1 MSKSSTKV
9 RLVVA
14 PLAAAVVLA
23 AASLPAFAA
32 DAVAP
37 GLKAAMKRDLGL
49 SDQQL
54 GQYMKAQ
61 RLAMQQAG
69 ALEAAQ
75 GRDFAGLWI
84 ERKGNRFEVVA
95 ATADLAPQRSVAG
108 IEIRNVRHSLAS
120 LKLAKANLDSARA
133 PAGVYGWAVDVR
145 NNAVTVD
152 IAPGAEAAA
161 IDFVASSAADAS
173 TIRFNAMGDAPRLLG
188 KGSNV
193 NKGKPG
199 GGGGGGG
206 LMGGSEYI
214 SSPDGVEGY
223 YCSVGFAVT
232 QNGAPGFATAG
243 HCSDGEAGWTT
254 YVSGG
259 KRQPATRIGSFAAAS
274 FPGDDRAWVRLDS
287 GHSVQPI
294 VDGYSESDVA
304 VQGSAVAPIGATV
317 CRSGRTT
324 GWHCGTVEAY
334 NATVNYSGD
343 VVQGLTHVKV
353 CAEGGDSGGSFID
366 GGGQAQ
372 GVLSG
377 GNYSCKGNQAKLAN
391 SYFQP
396 IGEILQAYNLN
407 LLTSP

>member
-1 MSKSSTKV
+1 MSKSFSKARFV
-9 RLVVA
+9 LA

-23 AASLPAFAA
+23 AASAPAFAA

-54 GQYMKAQ
+54 GQYMKTQ
-61 RLAMQQAG
+61 RLAMQQAS
-69 ALEAAQ
+69 ALQAAQ

-84 ERKGNRFEVVA
+84 ERRGNSFHVVA
-95 ATADLAPQRSVAG
+95 ATADLAPQQAPTG
-108 IEIRNVRHSLAS
+108 IEVRNVRHSLAS
-120 LKLAKANLDSARA
+120 LKAAKASLDTDRA

-152 IAPGAEAAA
+152 IAPGAEATA
-161 IDFVASSAADAS
+161 IDFVAGSAADTS
-173 TIRFNAMGDAPRLLG
+173 TIRFNTMGDAPRLLA
-188 KGSNV
+188 
-193 NKGKPG
+193 KPG

-214 SSPDGVEGY
+214 SSPDGVEGF
-223 YCSVGFAVT
+223 YCSVGFAVS
-232 QNGAPGFATAG
+232 QGGNPGFATAG

-254 YVSGG
+254 YVAGG

-287 GHSVQPI
+287 GQSVQPI
-294 VDGYSESDVA
+294 VDGYNQADVA
-304 VQGSAVAPIGATV
+304 VHGATVAPIGATV

-324 GWHCGTVEAY
+324 GWHCGEVQAY

-377 GNYSCKGNQAKLAN
+377 GNYSCKGRQAQLAD

-396 IGEILQAYNLN
+396 IGEILQAYNLT

>member
-1 MSKSSTKV
+1 MSKSFSRV
-9 RLVVA
+9 SFALA

-23 AASLPAFAA
+23 VASTPASAA
-32 DAVAP
+32 DTVAP

-49 SDQQL
+49 TDQQL
-54 GQYMKAQ
+54 GQYMRTQ

-69 ALEAAQ
+69 TLEASQ

-84 ERKGNRFEVVA
+84 ERKGNSFHVVA
-95 ATADLAPQRSVAG
+95 ATADLAPQHAPPG
-108 IEIRNVRHSLAS
+108 IEIRNVRHSLAA
-120 LKLAKANLDSARA
+120 LKAAKAGLDSARA
-133 PAGVYGWAVDVR
+133 PAGVYGWSVDVR

-161 IDFVASSAADAS
+161 IDFVAGSSADPS
-173 TIRFNAMGDAPRLLG
+173 TIRFNTMGDAPRLLG
-188 KGSNV
+188 KGNNS

-214 SSPDGVEGY
+214 SSPDGVQGY

-243 HCSDGEAGWTT
+243 HCSDGESGWLT

-259 KRQPATRIGSFAAAS
+259 KNKPATRIGSFAGS
-274 FPGDDRAWVRLDS
+274 TFPGDDRAWVRLDS
-287 GHSVQPI
+287 GQTVQPI
-294 VDGYSESDVA
+294 VDGYSQSDVA
-304 VQGSAVAPIGATV
+304 VHGDAVAPIGATV

-324 GWHCGTVEAY
+324 GWHCGEVQAY

-377 GNYSCKGNQAKLAN
+377 GNYSCKGNQARLAN

-396 IGEILQAYNLN
+396 IGEILQTFNLD

>member
-1 MSKSSTKV
+1 MSKSFSGI
-9 RLVVA
+9 RVVLT

-23 AASLPAFAA
+23 AASVPAFAA

-37 GLKAAMKRDLGL
+37 GLKDAMKRDLGL

-54 GQYMKAQ
+54 GQYMKTQ
-61 RLAMQQAG
+61 RLAMRQAA
-69 ALEAAQ
+69 ALQAAQ

-84 ERKGNRFEVVA
+84 ERRGNSFHVVA
-95 ATADLAPQRSVAG
+95 ATADLAPQKAAPG

-120 LKLAKANLDSARA
+120 LKAAKASLDSVHA
-133 PAGVYGWAVDVR
+133 PAGVYGWSVDVR
-145 NNAVTVD
+145 NNAVIVD
-152 IAPGAEAAA
+152 IAPGAEARA
-161 IDFVASSAADAS
+161 IDFVAGSAADTA
-173 TIRFNAMGDAPRLLG
+173 TIRFNTMGDAPRLLG
-188 KGSNV
+188 KGNNG

-232 QNGAPGFATAG
+232 QSGDPGFATAG
-243 HCSDGEAGWTT
+243 HCSDGESGWTT

-287 GHSVQPI
+287 GQSVQPI
-294 VDGYSESDVA
+294 VDGYSQSDVA
-304 VQGSAVAPIGATV
+304 VQGSAVAPVGSTV

-324 GWHCGTVEAY
+324 GWHCGEVLAY

-396 IGEILQAYNLN
+396 IGEILQAYNLT